1 MKRVPF
7 LWFFLSGLCLGVLLL
22 PGPKV
27 SAAELPKD
35 QLKTF
40 LLSGIEKALNL
51 DEQEA
56 MAELGKAV
64 ELDRENPIGFSFL
77 AMNHLFFYET
87 SFSEKEKKTEEAA
100 LVKAV
105 EDARTRAEKRIE
117 KNPQDGG
124 AYFSLALEAM
134 VKDRWEMDRKNYFR
148 AFREAQRVWDY
159 LEKIRELDP
168 GNYDV
173 YYPMGILHYYLAQ
186 LSGVARGIAS
196 VFITSA
202 DREKGLKELELAAE
216 KGYFLKDMAQSNLV
230 SIYYLIEK
238 QPERALPL
246 AKQLRE
252 KYPRNYN
259 FCFALADTLSRL
271 GRFEEAMA
279 AAREIETGIKSGIP
293 PYRPELWPRYQ
304 QLLGKIFLDQG
315 DYEKATEYLKLALKD
330 QAPYNAR
337 VRAWALVRL
346 GMIQDA
352 RKERKL
358 AEDYYQK
365 ALEVEGAEGGAQRAA
380 KEYLETPYSPPTMKE
395 KKP

>member
-1 MKRVPF
+1 
-7 LWFFLSGLCLGVLLL
+7 
-22 PGPKV
+22 
-27 SAAELPKD
+27 
-35 QLKTF
+35 
-40 LLSGIEKALNL
+40 
-51 DEQEA
+51 
-56 MAELGKAV
+56 MAELRKAV

>member
-7 LWFFLSGLCLGVLLL
+7 LWFFLSGLCLGVLLF

-56 MAELGKAV
+56 IAELRKAV

-87 SFSEKEKKTEEAA
+87 SFGEKEKRTEEAA

-259 FCFALADTLSRL
+259 FSFALADTLSRL

-279 AAREIETGIKSGIP
+279 AAREIESGIKSGIP
-293 PYRPELWPRYQ
+293 PYRSELWPRYH

-315 DYEKATEYLKLALKD
+315 DYEKAAEYLKLALKD

>member
-1 MKRVPF
+1 
-7 LWFFLSGLCLGVLLL
+7 
-22 PGPKV
+22 
-27 SAAELPKD
+27 
-35 QLKTF
+35 
-40 LLSGIEKALNL
+40 
-51 DEQEA
+51 
-56 MAELGKAV
+56 
-64 ELDRENPIGFSFL
+64 
-77 AMNHLFFYET
+77 
-87 SFSEKEKKTEEAA
+87 
-100 LVKAV
+100 
-105 EDARTRAEKRIE
+105 
-117 KNPQDGG
+117 
-124 AYFSLALEAM
+124 M

>member
-7 LWFFLSGLCLGVLLL
+7 LWFFLSGLCLSVLLL
-22 PGPKV
+22 QGPKV

-40 LLSGIEKALNL
+40 LLSGVEKALNL
-51 DEQEA
+51 DEQGA
-56 MAELGKAV
+56 MAELRKAI

>member
-56 MAELGKAV
+56 MAELRKAV

>member
-56 MAELGKAV
+56 MAELRKAV

-216 KGYFLKDMAQSNLV
+216 KGYFLKDMAKHV
-230 SIYYLIEK
+230 
-238 QPERALPL
+238 
-246 AKQLRE
+246 
-252 KYPRNYN
+252 
-259 FCFALADTLSRL
+259 F
-271 GRFEEAMA
+271 
-279 AAREIETGIKSGIP
+279 
-293 PYRPELWPRYQ
+293 
-304 QLLGKIFLDQG
+304 
-315 DYEKATEYLKLALKD
+315 
-330 QAPYNAR
+330 
-337 VRAWALVRL
+337 
-346 GMIQDA
+346 
-352 RKERKL
+352 
-358 AEDYYQK
+358 
-365 ALEVEGAEGGAQRAA
+365 
-380 KEYLETPYSPPTMKE
+380 
-395 KKP
+395 